1 MILSVATLLRQVCS
15 SQLASSL
22 QFATCRKS
30 AVRNLHQ
37 VCSSQLASSL
47 QFPTCIK
54 SAVPN
59 LHQVCS
65 SQLASSLQIAT
76 CIKSAVR
83 NLHQVCSSQLA
94 SSLLTTCSG
103 LDIIK
108 PEQAMRTHPDIA
120 LMIASCNKPA
130 ADLLQLVRFS
140 LCRYNKPRLLTRTLV
155 PSGRVTCMINP
166 RWPPFRAK
174 RI

>member
-1 MILSVATLLRQVCS
+1 MILSVATLLQQVCS

-22 QFATCRKS
+22 QF
-30 AVRNLHQ
+30 
-37 VCSSQLASSL
+37 
-47 QFPTCIK
+47 
-54 SAVPN
+54 
-59 LHQVCS
+59 
-65 SQLASSLQIAT
+65 AT

-94 SSLLTTCSG
+94 SSLQFATCIKSAVPNLHQVCSSQLASSLLTTCSR

-130 ADLLQLVRFS
+130 ADLLQLVRFW
-140 LCRYNKPRLLTRTLV
+140 LCRKNR
-155 PSGRVTCMINP
+155 
-166 RWPPFRAK
+166 
-174 RI
+174 